1 MTSLRNK
8 TLILTGASMGIGAAL
23 AEELA
28 REGVGLVLGA
38 RSGDKLRAVRDRCRA
53 LGVRTEC
60 VPGDAA
66 RDRVAAELVR
76 AALDLG
82 DFHGFI
88 HAAGVLAPG
97 PAVWELSAERF
108 REVVD
113 GSLTA
118 AHQLLRHAVP
128 PLLDQGD
135 GLAVFFGSGAA
146 ERAQPGIGA
155 YCAAK
160 AAEEHLARQLAA
172 EAPAV
177 TTVIWRPGVVE
188 TRMQA
193 DARAAEGAAAAP
205 LREIFGS
212 WKRDGLLLP
221 PRESARGLT
230 DFLLDDPRAHHGK
243 VADIRKVRPRVDE

>member
-8 TLILTGASMGIGAAL
+8 TLVLTGASMGIGEAL

-28 REGVGLVLGA
+28 GEGANLVLGA
-38 RSGDKLRAVRDRCRA
+38 RTRDKLLAVRDRCRA
-53 LGVRTEC
+53 LGVRAEC
-60 VPGDAA
+60 VAGDAA
-66 RDRVAAELVR
+66 DDAVAAQLVDT
-76 AALDLG
+76 ALKLG

-113 GSLTA
+113 GSLVA
-118 AHQLLRHAVP
+118 AHQLMRHAVP
-128 PLLDQGD
+128 PLLERGE
-135 GLAVFFGSGAA
+135 GLIVFFGSGAA
-146 ERAQPGIGA
+146 QRAQTGIGA

-160 AAEEHLARQLAA
+160 AGEEHLARQLAN
-172 EAPAV
+172 EAPAI

-193 DARAAEGAAAAP
+193 DARTAVGSAAAP
-205 LREIFGS
+205 LRELFAS
-212 WKRDGLLLP
+212 WCRDGLLLTP
-221 PRESARGLT
+221 KQSARGLV
-230 DFLLDDPRAHHGK
+230 DFLQGDPRAYHGK
-243 VADIRKVRPRVDE
+243 VADIRKI